1 MRSSLIQ
8 KLCTGLLMLCTFPLW
23 AAYPDQSIKL
33 IVPFPAGGST
43 DLVARALAMEW
54 STALGQQVV
63 VENRAGAGS
72 LIGTQSVARATPD
85 GYTLLMAGLTNVF
98 LPYVNKDLKTTLLD
112 DFVPIGLVA
121 DSPNVIAVNAG
132 TPYKTLNDLVA
143 AERAKPGSMA
153 FGSAGMAT
161 PSHLVCEMINHQS
174 KTRLN
179 HVPYKGNAP
188 AVNDLIAGHIPVM
201 CNNLGGTL
209 PYMGSGQIRILAQTG
224 RTRSAAAPDV
234 PTFQELG
241 IGGLDAGLWM
251 GVVAPKGTPKPAV
264 DALTQSLAKVMA
276 ASALKER
283 LTKLGV
289 SMLTPT
295 PAALEERVQ
304 ADRKSWDPVLRVL
317 DLKAN

>member
-1 MRSSLIQ
+1 MAQQRFQ
-8 KLCTGLLMLCTFPLW
+8 QFCAGLMLWCSAQAW
-23 AAYPDQSIKL
+23 AAFPDQPVKL
-33 IVPFPAGGST
+33 IVPFAAGGST
-43 DLVARALAMEW
+43 DLVARALAIEW
-54 STALGQQVV
+54 SGVLGQQVV

-72 LIGTQSVARATPD
+72 QIGTQAVAKSTPD
-85 GYTLLMAGLTNVF
+85 GHTLLMAGLTNVF

-112 DFVPIGLVA
+112 DFVAIGLVA
-121 DSPNVIAVNAG
+121 DSPNVLAVNAG
-132 TPYKTLNDLVA
+132 TPYKSLTELVS
-143 AERAKPGSMA
+143 AERAKPGSMS

-251 GVVAPKGTPKPAV
+251 GVVAPKGTPKAAV
-264 DALTQSLAKVMA
+264 DVLTQSLAKVMA
-276 ASALKER
+276 TPALKER

-289 SMLTPT
+289 SLLTPT